1 MKGRATRASCKTREF
16 VAVAS
21 DRTRAKQILSGIMW
35 SIASN
40 PPSRAPTNCNKL
52 GLSRWAPGCVRR
64 RLRVLHSRH
73 LADRP
78 TRLPRPKLGSAD
90 RLVFESVPSVDG
102 RSAVVQIF
110 TRRSTKRGGNP
121 PSRPRPSARPLN
133 AWSDRGR
140 PTSRKGKGVR
150 DVITNSRVPAPPNE
164 LPSFRLPIHNMS
176 FPPLLLF
183 SPSR

>member
-1 MKGRATRASCKTREF
+1 M
-16 VAVAS
+16 
-21 DRTRAKQILSGIMW
+21 
-35 SIASN
+35 
-40 PPSRAPTNCNKL
+40 
-52 GLSRWAPGCVRR
+52 RR

-90 RLVFESVPSVDG
+90 RLVFESVPSVVG

-183 SPSR
+183 SSLPPADEQNSPFGKEFRSGWFERTKFRFIGFISGGA